1 MTIPVDYDQA
11 DWGSTRI
18 YGDGEL
24 SGLWVPDKVVI
35 HWGGSTIP
43 PLTRRGERSLLRGW
57 QRYHRNRK
65 GWRDI
70 AYGYAV
76 GNSGS
81 TYRLRGLN
89 PQGATSGDYEG
100 DGIRENAEAVAC
112 VWLGGSGGRIS
123 KQAYEA
129 MGRLVR
135 SVLAEIGSDV
145 VIGHRDVKHNTT
157 CPGDAWWDWIQEA
170 GWVDEE
176 DDLDYRKTIDLIGPD
191 KLEQLRAAG
200 RWSGET
206 AYYFDGRSDA
216 VAGANQNLVEH
227 LIASD
232 QIASLDAGGPHT
244 HDQYAQKSHPHRIV

>member
-1 MTIPVDYDQA
+1 MIPVDYDQA

-24 SGLWVPDKVVI
+24 SGLWGPDKVI
-35 HWGGSTIP
+35 PHWGGGTVP

-57 QRYHRNRK
+57 QRYHRNVK

-81 TYRLRGLN
+81 IYRLRGLN

-100 DGIRENAEAVAC
+100 DGIPENNEGVAC

-123 KQAYEA
+123 KKAYEA
-129 MGRLVR
+129 MGKLVR

-157 CPGDAWWDWIQEA
+157 CPGDAWWQWIQEA
-170 GWVDEE
+170 GWVDTDEE
-176 DDLDYRKTIDLIGPD
+176 DAMIIEALKAQNTAWYQALQNQTGTPGGDPSYWGDNLASD
-191 KLEQLRAAG
+191 EE
-200 RWSGET
+200 WET
-206 AYYFDGRSDA
+206 AAPILFA
-216 VAGANQNLVEH
+216 AALEAGVMH
-227 LIASD
+227 P
-232 QIASLDAGGPHT
+232 AGTPGIPAGT
-244 HDQYAQKSHPHRIV
+244 KFSATVN